1 VFEEDQRS
9 WSRIWLSF
17 NRQSFWR
24 QLGDDKIY
32 QNCSGSDHTQYSCV
46 GIKQAS
52 ERVDRTT
59 IDGKDKS
66 DEGKHVENSNA
77 VTWADVVKGAA
88 VSKQNS
94 EVEIKKSVSR
104 AHSLETIQLTK
115 SEV

>member
-1 VFEEDQRS
+1 MGRDTIS
-9 WSRIWLSF
+9 NPMW
-17 NRQSFWR
+17 
-24 QLGDDKIY
+24 G
-32 QNCSGSDHTQYSCV
+32 V

-59 IDGKDKS
+59 IDGKDRS

-94 EVEIKKSVSR
+94 GVEIKKSVSR